1 MRITESLN
9 QNQFL
14 SSIGALESS
23 ISQTQNEI
31 SSNSSFTEPSQNPVA
46 AGEVNDFSQ
55 TLAQSQQFQTNANSA
70 KTNLSTESNALSSVQ
85 TTLQSLRD
93 LALEATSGTE
103 SSSNLSAIA
112 TQATQIQN
120 SLLSLANTQNGN
132 GEYIFGGYATQT
144 QPFTLTSTGATYNGN
159 TGQRQIQIAV
169 GQTVADGDNGDAV
182 FNQIPTGNGTFTVT
196 AGTAGAANT
205 GSGIIGA
212 TTVSDAAAYTGQPFK
227 IVFTSPTA
235 YNIENTA
242 GAVQTTGTY
251 TSGDTI
257 AYEGTQVTLTGTPN
271 ATDTFNVAPSTKQSL
286 FTTVQNLVT
295 ALNQGVSGTNAQ
307 VTLSNSVSAA
317 INNIDQALNQA
328 SNVQA
333 SVGGRLNTI
342 TTQLSVA
349 GSTQTQLQKSIA
361 SLQGLNYAAAIT
373 TLDQQNTTLSA
384 ALQAYTVTQ
393 GLTLFKYLS

>member
-14 SSIGALESS
+14 ASIGALESS

-31 SSNSSFTEPSQNPVA
+31 SSNESFTTAAQNPVA

-55 TLAQSQQFQTNANSA
+55 TLAQSQQFETNANSA
-70 KTNLSTESNALSSVQ
+70 KTNLSTEDNALTNVQ

-93 LALEATSGTE
+93 LALEANSGTE
-103 SSSNLSAIA
+103 SSSDLSAIA
-112 TQATQIQN
+112 TQVTQIQN

-132 GEYIFGGYATQT
+132 GEYIFSGYATQT
-144 QPFTLTSTGATYNGN
+144 QPFTLTATGATYNGD

-182 FNQIPTGNGTFTVT
+182 FNQIPTGNGTFAVT
-196 AGTAGAANT
+196 AGTANT
-205 GSGIIGA
+205 GGGIIGA
-212 TTVSDAAAYTGQPFK
+212 TTVADAAAYDGQPFS

-235 YNIENTA
+235 YNIENAA
-242 GAVQTTGTY
+242 GTVQTTGTY

-257 AYEGTQVTLTGTPN
+257 AYDGTQVTLTGTPDAN
-271 ATDTFNVAPSTKQSL
+271 DSFDVAPSTNQSL
-286 FTTVQNLVT
+286 FTTVQNLVN
-295 ALNQGVSGTNAQ
+295 ALNQGVGGTNGQ
-307 VTLSNSVSAA
+307 VNLNNSVTTA

-342 TTQLSVA
+342 TTQLSV
-349 GSTQTQLQKSIA
+349 GSSTQLQLQSSIS

>member
-14 SSIGALESS
+14 ASIGTLESS

-31 SSNSSFTEPSQNPVA
+31 SSNSSFTDPAQNPVA

-55 TLAQSQQFQTNANSA
+55 TLAQGQQFQTNANSA
-70 KTNLSTESNALSSVQ
+70 KTNLSTEDSALSSVQ

-144 QPFTLTSTGATYNGN
+144 QPFTLTSTGATYNGD

-182 FNQIPTGNGTFTVT
+182 FNQIPTGNGTFAVS
-196 AGTAGAANT
+196 AGANNT

-212 TTVSDAAAYTGQPFK
+212 TTVSGATAYDGKAFS

-235 YNIENTA
+235 YNIENANGTVA
-242 GAVQTTGTY
+242 TTGTY
-251 TSGDTI
+251 TSGGTI
-257 AYEGTQVTLTGTPN
+257 TYDGTQVTLTGTP
-271 ATDTFNVAPSTKQSL
+271 ATNDAFNVAPSTKQSL

-317 INNIDQALNQA
+317 INNIDQALNQT
-328 SNVQA
+328 SNVQS

-342 TTQLSVA
+342 TTQLSV
-349 GSTQTQLQKSIA
+349 GSSTQLQLQSSIA

>member
-1 MRITESLN
+1 MMRITESLN

-14 SSIGALESS
+14 SSIGALEAS

-31 SSNSSFTEPSQNPVA
+31 STNSSFTDPAQNPVA

-55 TLAQSQQFQTNANSA
+55 TLAQSQQFETNANSA
-70 KTNLSTESNALSSVQ
+70 KTNLSTEDSALSSVQ

-112 TQATQIQN
+112 TQVTQIQN

-132 GEYIFGGYATQT
+132 GEYIFSGYATQT
-144 QPFTLTSTGATYNGN
+144 QPFTLTSTGATYNGD
-159 TGQRQIQIAV
+159 TGQRQIQVAV

-196 AGTAGAANT
+196 AGTGNT
-205 GSGIIGA
+205 GSGVIGA
-212 TTVSDAAAYTGQPFK
+212 TTVSNAATYAGQSFS

-235 YNIENTA
+235 YNIENPA
-242 GAVQTTGTY
+242 GTVETTGTY

-257 AYEGTQVTLTGTPN
+257 AYGGTQVTLSGTPDTN
-271 ATDTFNVAPSTKQSL
+271 DTFEVAPSTKQSL

-295 ALNQGVSGTNAQ
+295 ALNQGVSGANGQ
-307 VTLSNSVSAA
+307 VTLSNAVSTA

-328 SNVQA
+328 SNVQS

-342 TTQLSVA
+342 TTQLSV
-349 GSTQTQLQKSIA
+349 GSSTQLQLQSSIS

>member
-14 SSIGALESS
+14 ASIGALESG

-31 SSNSSFTEPSQNPVA
+31 SSNSSFTDPAQNPVA
-46 AGEVNDFSQ
+46 AGEVNAFSQ
-55 TLAQSQQFQTNANSA
+55 TLAQSQQFETNANSA
-70 KTNLSTESNALSSVQ
+70 KTNLSTEDNALSSVQ

-132 GEYIFGGYATQT
+132 GEYIFSGYATQT
-144 QPFTLTSTGATYNGN
+144 QPFTLTSTGATYNGD

-196 AGTAGAANT
+196 AGTANT

-212 TTVSDAAAYTGQPFK
+212 TTVSDATAYTGQPFK

-242 GAVQTTGTY
+242 GAVQNTGTY

-295 ALNQGVSGTNAQ
+295 ALNQGVSGSNAQ

-328 SNVQA
+328 SNVQS

-349 GSTQTQLQKSIA
+349 GSTQTQLQSSIA